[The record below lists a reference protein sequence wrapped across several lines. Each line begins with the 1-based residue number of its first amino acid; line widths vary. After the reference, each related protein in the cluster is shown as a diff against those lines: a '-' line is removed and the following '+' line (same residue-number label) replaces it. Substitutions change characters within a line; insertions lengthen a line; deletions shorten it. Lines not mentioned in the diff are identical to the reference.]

1 MYKRQKLINIREFM
15 SRVKWIVVTPYSNVC
30 RELGFKIHAHCN
42 TLPQATKFIKTLDQ
56 QAFIKQDLKT
66 IKL

>member
-1 MYKRQKLINIREFM
+1 M

-56 QAFIKQDLKT
+56 QEFIKQDLKT